1 MPPRPP
7 REVARQVLEIES
19 QAISDL
25 LPQLD
30 GSFDRA
36 VELLQACRGRVVCT
50 GMGKSGLVMQ
60 KVAATLSSTGT
71 PALFL
76 HPAEAVHGDLG
87 MLVEGDVVRAASPT
101 RTSPAS
107 TRAAS
112 SASAFCA

>member
-19 QAISDL
+19 QAIYDL

-50 GMGKSGLVMQ
+50 GMGKSGLVMR
-60 KVAATLSSTGT
+60 KVAAT
-71 PALFL
+71 
-76 HPAEAVHGDLG
+76 HPS
-87 MLVEGDVVRAASPT
+87 R
-101 RTSPAS
+101 
-107 TRAAS
+107 
-112 SASAFCA
+112 